1 MKLEV
6 DLLHAQPC
14 LSMPRISA
22 DLLYNLPEMSTRK
35 KKSGREH
42 NCMYLVALEKLAG
55 LLPEITFLASRG
67 LNGGPLHLGNTAV
80 SLHLVYKGGKFS
92 SPVSDKNKKQKP
104 KKKRKKLSILPSQM
118 SSGTH
123 LICWEN
129 WVFIQTE
136 NSVSEDDFMGEKTTT
151 HCLERGKT
159 RYGKCKICAKYSL
172 LNVSLTEDFDDL
184 ENGNIHW
191 FSLLI
196 NSFEWTMT
204 VKDQN
209 QLEREALMISL
220 ACN

>member
-67 LNGGPLHLGNTAV
+67 LNGGPLRLGNTAV

-92 SPVSDKNKKQKP
+92 SPVSDKNKKQKL
-104 KKKRKKLSILPSQM
+104 KKKERNSAYCQVRFHQVLTSFVERTESSSRLRTASVRMTSWGKKRR
-118 SSGTH
+118 
-123 LICWEN
+123 LIVWKE
-129 WVFIQTE
+129 
-136 NSVSEDDFMGEKTTT
+136 EKQ
-151 HCLERGKT
+151 GMAS
-159 RYGKCKICAKYSL
+159 AKY
-172 LNVSLTEDFDDL
+172 VQ
-184 ENGNIHW
+184 NIH
-191 FSLLI
+191 
-196 NSFEWTMT
+196 
-204 VKDQN
+204 
-209 QLEREALMISL
+209 
-220 ACN
+220 C